1 MINTASNVIEI
12 TITSATK
19 ECQNLPFNGSQ
30 SDSKGFFL
38 FGIKRFQKMIKLQY
52 DVVHH
57 RCIEVE
63 ELSVV
68 QDAIGFTS
76 HKTLLISFG
85 REMLRFYHDHDHDH
99 HHDQQHHHHHDDV
112 GDHQADNSRRTTP
125 SLPPTGERC
134 RTASTLLRSDIHSI
148 NIEDCHGDD
157 DDDNDDNDD
166 YDDDDDDD
174 YDDDDNDDDDA
185 DSKDV

>member
-1 MINTASNVIEI
+1 M
-12 TITSATK
+12 
-19 ECQNLPFNGSQ
+19 PFNGSQ

-85 REMLRFYHDHDHDH
+85 REMLRFYHH
-99 HHDQQHHHHHDDV
+99 HHHHHHHHHRHYHDHHHHHDDV

-125 SLPPTGERC
+125 SLPPTEERC
-134 RTASTLLRSDIHSI
+134 RTASTLLRSDIYSI
-148 NIEDCHGDD
+148 NYEDCHGD
-157 DDDNDDNDD
+157 
-166 YDDDDDDD
+166 
-174 YDDDDNDDDDA
+174 DDDDNDDDDA

>member
-99 HHDQQHHHHHDDV
+99 HHDQQ
-112 GDHQADNSRRTTP
+112 P
-125 SLPPTGERC
+125 S
-134 RTASTLLRSDIHSI
+134 
-148 NIEDCHGDD
+148 
-157 DDDNDDNDD
+157 
-166 YDDDDDDD
+166 
-174 YDDDDNDDDDA
+174 
-185 DSKDV
+185 